1 MDVDSLTVEQRRGYK
16 KAAELW
22 NQRATLAVPFS
33 DETLS
38 DEDLAYAAKNTI
50 YRKRMRRT
58 DLPDPS
64 DPSVY
69 WISGAVPVSPAV
81 VPGTKDRR
89 KRSSGTLVPATSARC
104 GVWIEAGPLR
114 GKRCPRF
121 AGESTPHYGAGTCGM
136 HRGNRAYERALGAW
150 LMAHGF
156 AQQLDVSPW
165 EALLLSVRIAAGKVA
180 YIESVLATAK
190 SDLELEGRA
199 VDKTDGLTDSGA
211 SAGVLGRLL
220 VHPDTGE
227 PLGVGE
233 YRDLSWWVDKGEYW
247 HAQMARCAKM
257 AIDAGIAQ
265 WMVEKVEKEAATI
278 ARVLNDVIAGLGDRV
293 TEDQAMEMR
302 ALMSQSLLRIDE
314 EQRLVAIEEK

>member
-1 MDVDSLTVEQRRGYK
+1 
-16 KAAELW
+16 
-22 NQRATLAVPFS
+22 
-33 DETLS
+33 
-38 DEDLAYAAKNTI
+38 
-50 YRKRMRRT
+50 
-58 DLPDPS
+58 
-64 DPSVY
+64 
-69 WISGAVPVSPAV
+69 
-81 VPGTKDRR
+81 
-89 KRSSGTLVPATSARC
+89 
-104 GVWIEAGPLR
+104 
-114 GKRCPRF
+114 
-121 AGESTPHYGAGTCGM
+121 
-136 HRGNRAYERALGAW
+136 
-150 LMAHGF
+150 MAHGF

>member
-1 MDVDSLTVEQRRGYK
+1 MTLKQRRGLR

-22 NQRATLAVPFS
+22 SQRDTLSTPYS
-33 DETLS
+33 DDVVLS
-38 DEDLAYAAKNTI
+38 DEDLAYVSTNII
-50 YRKRMRRT
+50 YRKRMRQT
-58 DLPDPS
+58 FIPAPD
-64 DPSVY
+64 D
-69 WISGAVPVSPAV
+69 PAV
-81 VPGTKDRR
+81 NWVVGVGPVRPGFVPGSTNRY
-89 KRSSGTLVPATSARC
+89 KRSSGTLVPDTSARC
-104 GVWIEAGPLR
+104 GVWITAGPLR
-114 GKRCPRF
+114 GRRCPRF

-136 HRGNRAYERALGAW
+136 HRGNLAYERALGAW

-180 YIESVLATAK
+180 YIESVLSTAK
-190 SDLELEGRA
+190 NDLELEGRA
-199 VDKTDGLTDSGA
+199 VDRTDGPGASGA

-257 AIDAGIAQ
+257 AIDAGVAQ
-265 WMVEKVEKEAATI
+265 YLVEKNEHEAMTI
-278 ARVLNDVIAGLGDRV
+278 VRVLNDAIAGANV
-293 TEDQAMEMR
+293 TEEQAVAMR
-302 ALMSQSLLRIDE
+302 AAMRASLERIDMEQQRMLTATRE
-314 EQRLVAIEEK
+314 E